1 MEQSLTRLGL
11 NLDLTYI
18 LIVAG
23 LIWTR
28 ALSVISV
35 IPFLFG
41 KPAPRTTKMGTS
53 VILTVFMYPI
63 LSGQNLSVE
72 GIDMM
77 RLFALFFKEVLFGL
91 SLGFAVSM
99 IFYGLEA
106 AGSMIDN
113 QRGVSLA
120 RILIPELGQQSS
132 ISGNFLFQFAAVLF
146 LSIGGH
152 RLFLKAF
159 AESYLA
165 LPILQFPPSA
175 EGLLPLIDLLG
186 MMTGKVLVIS
196 VQLAAPVIIAILMAD
211 IILGVANRF
220 APQINVWELGFNIRG
235 YLGVLILFLS
245 LGFVATQ
252 IEHYTLEQ
260 NKEISAMIE
269 LFKEKPP
276 EEPPEEPGSSEPE
289 APHPVV
295 PSP

>member
-1 MEQSLTRLGL
+1 MEPTLHRLGL
-11 NLDLTYI
+11 NVEFPFI

-23 LIWTR
+23 LIWVR

-41 KPAPRTTKMGTS
+41 RPVLRSTRVGTS
-53 VILTVFMYPI
+53 VVLTVFMYPI
-63 LSGQNLSVE
+63 LAVPGLSVE
-72 GIDMM
+72 GIDMIT
-77 RLFALFFKEVLFGL
+77 LFALFFKEVLFGL

-132 ISGNFLFQFAAVLF
+132 ISGNFLFQFAVVLF
-146 LSIGGH
+146 LAIGGH
-152 RLFLKAF
+152 LMFLKAF

-165 LPILQFPPSA
+165 LPILEFPPSVT
-175 EGLLPLIDLLG
+175 GLLPVIDLFG
-186 MMTGKVLVIS
+186 VMTAKVLVIS
-196 VQLAAPVIIAILMAD
+196 VQLGAPVIIAILMAD

-235 YLGVLILFLS
+235 YLGVVMLFLS

-252 IEHYTLEQ
+252 IEHYTLKQ
-260 NKEISAMIE
+260 DKEISAIIQ
-269 LFKEKPP
+269 LFKEKPKEP
-276 EEPPEEPGSSEPE
+276 VEEPPTEEELKI
-289 APHPVV
+289 PHPVV
-295 PSP
+295 PTP